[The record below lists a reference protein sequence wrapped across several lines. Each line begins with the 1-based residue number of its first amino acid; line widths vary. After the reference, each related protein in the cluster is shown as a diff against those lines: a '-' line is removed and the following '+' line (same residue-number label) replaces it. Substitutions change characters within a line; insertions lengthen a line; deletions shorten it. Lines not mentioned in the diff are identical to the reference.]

1 MIYQA
6 FNLIGDYNHKE
17 VLEDNSLC
25 LVNSTKWLALK
36 SFQV

>member
-6 FNLIGDYNHKE
+6 FNLIGDYNLKE
-17 VLEDNSLC
+17 GPEDNNLC